1 MGVYMAFSVTIVQS
15 IFKTLLEFAFSFYST
30 FILISYY
37 LNILILVNF
46 CFEDELEF
54 QPQLARGSLMKGV
67 GPSLGNT
74 APQEGCIVVLTQ
86 PGSKGHP
93 EKDVV
98 SLYK

>member
-67 GPSLGNT
+67 DDPPWATLLLKK
-74 APQEGCIVVLTQ
+74 AAL
-86 PGSKGHP
+86 KF
-93 EKDVV
+93 
-98 SLYK
+98 